1 MGLLYLWQCLISFA
15 SEQVIVGGI
24 TVQSGVGSVELSS
37 VELFPRPPSGTCSI
51 PDLPEPRK
59 SHSLSLLSGGRLVV
73 CGGHPKD
80 KSCVTWSSGSTSWT
94 HFHTLRSSYFIYFQS
109 YKKTHSTAREES
121 TMWPNSIVLLG
132 GHGGGIY
139 TAEIVTGFEK
149 W

>member
-121 TMWPNSIVLLG
+121 TMWPGRRRLFLTPLCCLVVMAEE
-132 GHGGGIY
+132 Y
-139 TAEIVTGFEK
+139 TLQK
-149 W
+149 L